1 MARRARARVPTLL
14 RVSGIS
20 TKWSVVQE
28 QTASAEELD
37 AHGAVLTEVIDRWI
51 DDACRAYL
59 AQCTVLDAMRA
70 RDALELE
77 CRHDA
82 IAPGALAGGPTSVV
96 VSATATEVWPDA
108 FAISVRIRPL
118 DGASEQPLNVVCEI
132 RLRDETGT
140 PVALGNGVRDELI
153 ALEHAASHYN

>member
-1 MARRARARVPTLL
+1 MQ
-14 RVSGIS
+14 VSEIS
-20 TKWSVVQE
+20 TKWSVVQAH
-28 QTASAEELD
+28 TASAEDLD

-59 AQCTVLDAMRA
+59 AQCTVLDEMRA

-108 FAISVRIRPL
+108 FAISVRIRPR
-118 DGASEQPLNVVCEI
+118 DGSSERPLNVASEV
-132 RLRDETGT
+132 RLRDATGT
-140 PVALGNGVRDELI
+140 PVALGNEVRDELI
-153 ALEHAASHYN
+153 ALEHAARHYN